1 MREKKRRRVKPRFYV
16 FLTLFILLI
25 IGGIVFGGY
34 RYLLSLTNKKPG
46 YTGDTVVT
54 KEVKKDGPV
63 NVLLMGVDVGT
74 PGSKSANDPKRT
86 DTIMLLNYNPKTE
99 TANIVS
105 IPRDTLIKINGKNQK
120 INNAHAINGVQGAID
135 AVEKLLDV
143 DINYYAKLNYEGF
156 RKLIDSIGG
165 IDMTIK
171 YNMDYDD
178 GTQDLHIHFKKGETV
193 HLDGAKAEEYFRWRK
208 NNDGPGQLG
217 GSDLGRIN
225 NQHDFISKVLEKIK
239 SPSIIFKLGGILKT
253 IPEFVETNM
262 DPVSIIKYGFI
273 ISKLG
278 SSNIKMNTIK
288 TLDQYI
294 NKISYVIYEPEK
306 NQELLAPFREEGTG
320 TSENKV
326 LSIDKKKL
334 KVMVENGAGVEG
346 LAADVKKK
354 LEEEGYSNVTAG
366 NAALTASSKVT
377 AYNMDSDINLILVD
391 EFGISNID
399 VLNSSNNEYDIVITL
414 GSDYKKEA
422 N

>member
-120 INNAHAINGVQGAID
+120 INNAHAIGGAQGAID